1 MNLSTIEIRI
11 NNARAN
17 IDKTLKTLERH
28 HLRLEKYKKEL
39 DSRGIDYSDISA
51 AMAAASSES
60 RTDDYWLLGDY
71 SDKLYDIKQNEQK
84 LVELTNKLSQ
94 YLEMF
99 KKESERQN
107 IPHIPALEEFLEA
120 WKAEADEWYRDK
132 TLALLKF
139 QSKNRE
145 KVEQIRAKYQPSP
158 FLHRKEIEQE
168 EKAAGVD
175 YNTYQERIH
184 RLFGLDVQNLVM
196 ELRHGSE
203 AFEKQLEALL
213 NEEIK
218 NKRLD
223 LYYRCTAAVGVITDA
238 SGLYVG
244 DNGSLN
250 GYIEGENGKAT
261 VETIVAGGYNIQCRH
276 YRVLVKPIKEKES
289 LSHLITNAE
298 KRAIPS
304 PVSNEQTTLKGND
317 FSNKEKLTR

>member
-1 MNLSTIEIRI
+1 MELSTIEIRI

-39 DSRGIDYSDISA
+39 DSRGIDYSDVSA
-51 AMAAASSES
+51 AMAAAANES

-71 SDKLYDIKQNEQK
+71 GDKLYDIKQNEKK
-84 LVELTNKLSQ
+84 LVELSNKLSQ
-94 YLEMF
+94 YLELF
-99 KKESERQN
+99 KKESERQD
-107 IPHIPALEEFLEA
+107 IPHIPALEEFLAA
-120 WKAEADEWYRDK
+120 WKVEADLWYRDK
-132 TLALLKF
+132 TEAFLKF
-139 QSKNRE
+139 QAKNKAE
-145 KVEQIRAKYQPSP
+145 VERIRAKYQPSP
-158 FLHRKEIEQE
+158 FLHRKEIEKE

-196 ELRHGSE
+196 ELRHGQE
-203 AFEKQLEALL
+203 AFDKQLESLL
-213 NEEIK
+213 NEEVK

-244 DNGSLN
+244 SNGSLN
-250 GYIEGENGKAT
+250 GYIVGEDGKAS

-276 YRVLVKPIKEKES
+276 YRVLVKPVREKAS
-289 LSHLITNAE
+289 LSDLITDAE
-298 KRAIPS
+298 KR
-304 PVSNEQTTLKGND
+304 VSSSQHSKENAALKSTD
-317 FSNKEKLTR
+317 ISSKESFVH